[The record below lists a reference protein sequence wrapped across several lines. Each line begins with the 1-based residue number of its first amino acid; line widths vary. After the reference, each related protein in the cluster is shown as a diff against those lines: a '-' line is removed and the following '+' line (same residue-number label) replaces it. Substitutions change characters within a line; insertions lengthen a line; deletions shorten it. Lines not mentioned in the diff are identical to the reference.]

1 MRNFYQMRNKLIDRF
16 KRRDAQNRE
25 YKSVKEKSNIE
36 GWETLETLERKQG
49 GRKVKKD
56 E

>member
-1 MRNFYQMRNKLIDRF
+1 MRNKLIDRF

-25 YKSVKEKSNIE
+25 YKLVKEKSKIE
-36 GWETLETLERKQG
+36 EQKTLKTLKRKQG
-49 GRKVKKD
+49 DRKVNKD